1 MGYFGRA
8 QSAVEKTREAEKEE
22 TATLNELE
30 NTVDKYTNGEYQTTK
45 PGEGKEDENIVK
57 ISDKA
62 SLEEFRNKVNSG
74 EKYENKTIILTM
86 DIDLQGNESNK
97 WTPIGNT
104 EENAFTG
111 TFDGDGHKI
120 TNIYIDTASEYQ
132 GLFGYNKGTIKNVG
146 MESGTIKANGNTGS
160 IAGYNSGRIEKC
172 YNKINMECI
181 GGSHF
186 GGIVGLLDGNGTI
199 SKCYNEGDLQAENMS
214 NWGCLSGI
222 AGYGNTLDITI
233 EYCYNTGNITNRA
246 TTAKDNVRA
255 SGIGDERGNIIS
267 CYNTGTITLDK
278 SENETMT
285 APVAAGIS
293 AQMTKGGKIS
303 NCYNIGETIIIS
315 SGYRNGSIIGYDN
328 KAEITNCFCWCSTG
342 AKEVAEKTADTTYE
356 ITKVENKTDMQKK
369 ASQLGKDY
377 AEDIKNINEG
387 YPVLAWQNEE

>member
-74 EKYENKTIILTM
+74 EKYENKTITLTM

-160 IAGYNSGRIEKC
+160 IAGYNSGIIEKC
-172 YNKINMECI
+172 YNKIDME
-181 GGSHF
+181 
-186 GGIVGLLDGNGTI
+186 
-199 SKCYNEGDLQAENMS
+199 
-214 NWGCLSGI
+214 W
-222 AGYGNTLDITI
+222 
-233 EYCYNTGNITNRA
+233 R
-246 TTAKDNVRA
+246 
-255 SGIGDERGNIIS
+255 
-267 CYNTGTITLDK
+267 K
-278 SENETMT
+278 SFWRYSWTF
-285 APVAAGIS
+285 
-293 AQMTKGGKIS
+293 
-303 NCYNIGETIIIS
+303 
-315 SGYRNGSIIGYDN
+315 R
-328 KAEITNCFCWCSTG
+328 W
-342 AKEVAEKTADTTYE
+342 
-356 ITKVENKTDMQKK
+356 
-369 ASQLGKDY
+369 
-377 AEDIKNINEG
+377 
-387 YPVLAWQNEE
+387 

>member
-160 IAGYNSGRIEKC
+160 IAGHNSGTVEKC
-172 YNKINMECI
+172 YNKINMECN
-181 GGSHF
+181 GGNKF
-186 GGIVGLLDGNGTI
+186 GGIVGVLTDSGI
-199 SKCYNEGDLQAENMS
+199 VSKCYNEGDLQAENMVDC
-214 NWGCLSGI
+214 GCLSGI
-222 AGYGNTLDITI
+222 VGWSDSYDTTVQ
-233 EYCYNTGNITNRA
+233 YCYNTGDITNKV
-246 TTAKDNVRA
+246 TTRKKCKSCRNSRRA
-255 SGIGDERGNIIS
+255 SS
-267 CYNTGTITLDK
+267 Y
-278 SENETMT
+278 
-285 APVAAGIS
+285 
-293 AQMTKGGKIS
+293 KI
-303 NCYNIGETIIIS
+303 
-315 SGYRNGSIIGYDN
+315 
-328 KAEITNCFCWCSTG
+328 
-342 AKEVAEKTADTTYE
+342 
-356 ITKVENKTDMQKK
+356 M
-369 ASQLGKDY
+369 L
-377 AEDIKNINEG
+377 
-387 YPVLAWQNEE
+387 